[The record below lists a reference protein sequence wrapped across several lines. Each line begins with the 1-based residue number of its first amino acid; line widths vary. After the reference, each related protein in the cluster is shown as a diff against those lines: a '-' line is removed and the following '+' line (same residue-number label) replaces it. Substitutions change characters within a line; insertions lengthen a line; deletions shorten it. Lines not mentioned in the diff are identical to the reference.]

1 MRALKALLLPPVD
14 PASGIDLRRAARAGL
29 LIVGVFLV
37 GGGAWLAMAPL
48 SGAVI
53 APGYV
58 KIDLNRKVV
67 QHQEGGIVKQVL
79 VRDGERVRRGQAL
92 VILGDVRVE
101 AQLELLRT
109 QLDLERVRAA
119 RLEAERAY
127 PAALALPRDLAARA
141 REPALS
147 EVLEREQALYRARR
161 KLVQEQIV
169 LLERQT
175 KETEEQADALQ
186 AQVSAEDRALALQ
199 KEELAV
205 NRDLLKQGFIQK
217 TKLMALERAVAEY
230 ESRREEQRAAHAQAR
245 QRVTELLL
253 RASTIT
259 SNFRQQ
265 AADELKETTARLFD
279 LQERLR
285 PSQDAV
291 RRQVI
296 TAPAEGEVVNLQVFS
311 AGSVIGPR
319 DVLAEIVPAEQRLII
334 EARIRP
340 EDINYVRTG
349 VMADVRLTAYKQRT
363 TPLVQGSVSYVSP
376 DRMVE
381 PRSGLGYYVAHVEVG
396 AGPLAA
402 EGVNRLHAGMP
413 AEVYIRTDERTALD
427 YLLAPVTDYVRRAM
441 REPL

>member
-1 MRALKALLLPPVD
+1 MRLLKALLLPPVD

-29 LIVGVFLV
+29 LIVAVFLI
-37 GGGAWLAMAPL
+37 GGGAWLATAPL

-53 APGYV
+53 APGFV

-79 VRDGERVRRGQAL
+79 VRDGERVSQGQAL
-92 VILGDVRVE
+92 VVLGDVRVD
-101 AQLELLRT
+101 AQLDLLRT

-127 PAALALPRDLAARA
+127 PAALTVPRDLAARA
-141 REPALS
+141 SEPTLS

-161 KLVQEQIV
+161 KLVQEQIA

-175 KETEEQADALQ
+175 KETEEQAGALQ
-186 AQVSAEDRALALQ
+186 AQVAAEDRALALQ

-205 NRDLLKQGFIQK
+205 NQDLLKQGFIQK
-217 TKLMALERAVAEY
+217 TRLMALERAVAEY
-230 ESRREEQRAAHAQAR
+230 ESRREEQRAALAQAR

-265 AADELKETTARLFD
+265 AADELKDTTARLFD

-285 PSQDAV
+285 PSQDAA

-296 TAPAEGEVVNLQVFS
+296 TAPADGEVVNLQVFS

-319 DVLAEIVPAEQRLII
+319 DVLAEIVPADQRLII

-349 VMADVRLTAYKQRT
+349 VLADVRLTAYKQRT
-363 TPLVQGSVSYVSP
+363 TPLVQGSVTYVSA

-381 PRSGLGYYVAHVEVG
+381 PRSGLGYYVAHIEVS

-402 EGVNRLHAGMP
+402 EGVNKLHAGMP

-427 YLLAPVTDYVRRAM
+427 YLLAPVTDYVRKAM

>member
-1 MRALKALLLPPVD
+1 VRLLKALLLPPID
-14 PASGIDLRRAARAGL
+14 PASGVDLRRAARAGM
-29 LIVGVFLV
+29 LIVALALL

-53 APGYV
+53 APGFV

-79 VRDGERVRRGQAL
+79 VRDGERVRQGQAL
-92 VILGDVRVE
+92 VVLGDVRVD
-101 AQLELLRT
+101 AQVELLRK
-109 QLDLERVRAA
+109 QLDAEHVRAA

-127 PAALALPRDLAARA
+127 PAELRLPRALASRA
-141 REPALS
+141 GEPTLG

-161 KLVQEQIV
+161 KLVQDQIA

-175 KETEEQADALQ
+175 KESEEQAEALQ
-186 AQVSAEDRALALQ
+186 AQIRAEDRALALQ

-205 NRDLLKQGFIQK
+205 NQDLLKQSFIQK
-217 TKLMALERAVAEY
+217 TRVMALERAVAEY
-230 ESRREEQRAAHAQAR
+230 ESRREEHRAELAQTR

-253 RASTIT
+253 RASSLT

-265 AADELKETTARLFD
+265 AADELKDTTARLFD
-279 LQERLR
+279 LEERLR
-285 PSQDAV
+285 PSEDAA

-296 TAPAEGEVVNLQVFS
+296 AAPAEGEVVNLKVFS

-319 DVLAEIVPAEQRLII
+319 EVLAEIVPADQRLII
-334 EARIRP
+334 EAQIRP
-340 EDINYVRTG
+340 EDINYVRAG
-349 VMADVRLTAYKQRT
+349 VAADVRLTAYKQRT
-363 TPLVQGSVSYVSP
+363 TPLVEGAVSYVSA

-381 PRSGLGYYVAHVEVG
+381 PRSGLGYYVAHIEVK
-396 AGPLAA
+396 PDRLATD
-402 EGVNRLHAGMP
+402 GVNKLRAGMP
-413 AEVYIRTDERTALD
+413 AEVYIRTDRRTALD
-427 YLLAPVTDYVRRAM
+427 YLLAPVTDYLRRAA